1 MLSHPSRA
9 LVRAMQGWDQQ
20 AQGVRASF
28 SPPAAKLPT
37 DTGLISQ
44 RSQDL
49 FFFLSSFKERKEHF
63 AMTFFVP

>member
-49 FFFLSSFKERKEHF
+49 FFFFLLLKKERNIL
-63 AMTFFVP
+63 P